1 MAERAWNFSAGPA
14 VLPERVLRQ
23 AQQDLWDLDGTGIG
37 ICEHSHRGAAFDRV
51 IAEAEEDCRRVGNIP
66 DSYRVLFLQGG
77 ASLQFAMVP
86 ANFLGE
92 DQTADYLVTGAW
104 SQKAI
109 KEAALYGTA
118 HTAASSQEENFSY
131 IPKGSAIGY
140 SDSPVYV
147 HMTSNNTIFG
157 TQYRAEPDIPDG
169 AFLVCDASSDIFSRP
184 IDVTKY
190 GLIYAGAQK
199 NLGPSGTVLVIV
211 REDLLERSARSL
223 PTMLRYQVHAEKGS
237 RYNTPNTFG
246 IYLMGQVFKWILAE
260 GGLAKMQE
268 RNERKARLIYDVIDE
283 GDFYR
288 GTARAEDRSL
298 MNIPFRLPSE
308 DLEKKF
314 LSEAGEHR
322 MSGLKGHRSV
332 GGIRASIYNAFP
344 EEGCRVLA
352 DFMRDF
358 ARRNG

>member
-14 VLPERVLRQ
+14 VLPESVLHQ
-23 AQQDLWDLDGTGIG
+23 AREDLWDLDGTGIG
-37 ICEHSHRGAAFDRV
+37 ICEHSHRGPAFDRV

-66 DSYRVLFLQGG
+66 STHRVLFLQGG

-92 DQTADYLVTGAW
+92 QQTADYLVTGAW
-104 SQKAI
+104 AQKAI
-109 KEAALYGTA
+109 KEAALFGTA

-140 SDSPVYV
+140 SSSPVYV

-157 TQYRAEPDIPDG
+157 TQYRVEPEIPDG
-169 AFLVCDASSDIFSRP
+169 SFLVCDASSDIFSRP
-184 IDVTKY
+184 IDISKY

-211 REDLLERSARSL
+211 REDLLERSARRL

-237 RYNTPNTFG
+237 RFNTPNTFG

-260 GGLAKMQE
+260 GGLEVMRQ
-268 RNERKARLIYDVIDE
+268 RNERKAKFIYDVIDE
-283 GDFYR
+283 GEFYR

-298 MNIPFRLPSE
+298 MNISFRLPSE
-308 DLEKKF
+308 DLERLF
-314 LSEAGEHR
+314 LEEAAEHR

-352 DFMRDF
+352 EFMRDF

>member
-23 AQQDLWDLDGTGIG
+23 AQEDLWDLDGTGIG
-37 ICEHSHRGAAFDRV
+37 ICEHSHRGEAFDRV

-157 TQYRAEPDIPDG
+157 TQYRAEPEIPDG

-211 REDLLERSARSL
+211 REDLLERSPRSL
-223 PTMLRYQVHAEKGS
+223 PTMMRYQVHAEKGS

-283 GDFYR
+283 GEFYR

-344 EEGCRVLA
+344 EDGCRVLA
-352 DFMRDF
+352 EFMRDF
-358 ARRNG
+358 AKRNG